1 MATRTGATEAWS
13 SGLQAAQV
21 SSVKFGGSSCSSSF
35 GGSVVLCC
43 KVRKVVLCCIS
54 SNKHKKQTC
63 PTTKECGA
71 RRFVMIDENG
81 GMWHC
86 GSVA

>member
-13 SGLQAAQV
+13 SGLQAAQYLRS
-21 SSVKFGGSSCSSSF
+21 SSVDQVTVKF